1 MKNNLNYTT
10 NNCTAFQL
18 RLPLNLDTLF
28 EPDIE
33 LLSFTRILSRI
44 DLNKYFV
51 NDERYHKLG
60 RKKYDSV
67 ALLKVILFA
76 FMQDG
81 YSSTREIHDKC
92 TYDVRFMWLLDNKKP
107 PSHMTICNFM
117 NKRMKSNI
125 EEIVADINKT
135 IIELDNVDIDH
146 VYIDGS
152 KFEANANKYSW
163 VWKKASITSRNKLF
177 KKITDLFNEINK
189 TVLNLIGFK
198 FETRNEYAIE
208 YMEELILKYYYLF
221 QIDEKSFVYGKGS
234 RKTIYQRQ
242 YERLVEYTSKLK
254 QYAEHEEICGT
265 HRNSYAKTDID
276 ATFMRIKRD
285 YMGNDQLLPAYNVQL
300 AICDEYILTASVS
313 QYASDS
319 DCFVPLIDK
328 FKNTYAYT
336 PKYVVGDAGYGSYNN
351 LLYCDQNN
359 IEKFI
364 KFPMYEKTV
373 KDDEYRNDIF
383 KVQNFRRDKK
393 GFLICPNN
401 KKFYF
406 FRTQPVKGNKFD
418 RTEEIYKCQ
427 SCKGCQFKEQ
437 CHKGEGDRYV
447 KVNQELTSL
456 HNEVLHN
463 LQSIHGAL
471 LLQNRSIQAE
481 GAFADVKWNKK
492 YKRVSRKGLGS
503 VNFEIQLM
511 ICGFNLK
518 KFHNKTIRPPT

>member
-51 NDERYHKLG
+51 NDGRYHKLG

-163 VWKKASITSRNKLF
+163 VWKS
-177 KKITDLFNEINK
+177 
-189 TVLNLIGFK
+189 
-198 FETRNEYAIE
+198 
-208 YMEELILKYYYLF
+208 
-221 QIDEKSFVYGKGS
+221 
-234 RKTIYQRQ
+234 
-242 YERLVEYTSKLK
+242 
-254 QYAEHEEICGT
+254 
-265 HRNSYAKTDID
+265 
-276 ATFMRIKRD
+276 
-285 YMGNDQLLPAYNVQL
+285 
-300 AICDEYILTASVS
+300 
-313 QYASDS
+313 
-319 DCFVPLIDK
+319 
-328 FKNTYAYT
+328 
-336 PKYVVGDAGYGSYNN
+336 
-351 LLYCDQNN
+351 
-359 IEKFI
+359 
-364 KFPMYEKTV
+364 
-373 KDDEYRNDIF
+373 
-383 KVQNFRRDKK
+383 
-393 GFLICPNN
+393 
-401 KKFYF
+401 
-406 FRTQPVKGNKFD
+406 
-418 RTEEIYKCQ
+418 
-427 SCKGCQFKEQ
+427 
-437 CHKGEGDRYV
+437 
-447 KVNQELTSL
+447 
-456 HNEVLHN
+456 
-463 LQSIHGAL
+463 
-471 LLQNRSIQAE
+471 
-481 GAFADVKWNKK
+481 
-492 YKRVSRKGLGS
+492 
-503 VNFEIQLM
+503 
-511 ICGFNLK
+511 
-518 KFHNKTIRPPT
+518 FHN